1 MKHSESTETPTEEYA
16 ESSKVEASE
25 VADGTEVPIPE
36 EFQKQVQALLKG
48 ANKQQ
53 LRHVQDC
60 CNECLNGMDKE
71 AEFSTEDMPE

>member
-1 MKHSESTETPTEEYA
+1 MKHSESTETLSKENA
-16 ESSKVEASE
+16 ESPEIESKE

>member
-1 MKHSESTETPTEEYA
+1 MKHSESTETLSKENA
-16 ESSKVEASE
+16 ESSEIESKE
-25 VADGTEVPIPE
+25 VAGGTEVPIPE

-60 CNECLNGMDKE
+60 CNECLNGMNKE
-71 AEFSTEDMPE
+71 EEFSTEDMPE